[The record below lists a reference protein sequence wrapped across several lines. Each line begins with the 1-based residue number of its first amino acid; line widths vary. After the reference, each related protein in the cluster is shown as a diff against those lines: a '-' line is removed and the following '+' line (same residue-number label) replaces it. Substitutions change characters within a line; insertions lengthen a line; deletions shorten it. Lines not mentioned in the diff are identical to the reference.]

1 MEKDWEALSFLRGGA
16 LEDDSSSD
24 EEGDSDVESD
34 SDSETESED
43 SDESEEDSDS
53 DDESESEVEESD
65 SEAEE
70 SSDDEEETDSD
81 YEEESSDEEEET
93 EPETSISTK
102 TSQSKASSS
111 DAEEYDEPLSF
122 SPMQDMGVT
131 LGVMILCNR
140 LDLNN
145 AKIVKVARFA
155 FIGYLVVAQIF
166 LIYVRYKARIIND
179 TTPITINNAISS
191 IVQSQLPSSSGG
203 MGGDMVKNLANSFLA
218 SESTILDYD
227 LNQAKNMNS
236 SLLIPMVMLW
246 FLHFKMGQ
254 VQPLFHQTVSGVKE
268 LLVSPLFQVYIL
280 GRNLERPFKNKKLE
294 AMQKQ
299 EEEAEVVTD
308 EDQSDN
314 ESEENEEDSD
324 AVEEESDDETD
335 EYDDDEYDSDAYD
348 EYDSDDE

>member
-1 MEKDWEALSFLRGGA
+1 MSRICNNHRLTKSTLSCILLLLTLVTLSSATTYPTSKNGLILPRHTPPHHWGLSYRRLVNHHSTILNSRRREITLEKDWEALSFLRGGA

-111 DAEEYDEPLSF
+111 DVEEYDEPLSF

-145 AKIVKVARFA
+145 AKIVKVAR
-155 FIGYLVVAQIF
+155 
-166 LIYVRYKARIIND
+166 
-179 TTPITINNAISS
+179 
-191 IVQSQLPSSSGG
+191 
-203 MGGDMVKNLANSFLA
+203 
-218 SESTILDYD
+218 
-227 LNQAKNMNS
+227 
-236 SLLIPMVMLW
+236 
-246 FLHFKMGQ
+246 
-254 VQPLFHQTVSGVKE
+254 
-268 LLVSPLFQVYIL
+268 
-280 GRNLERPFKNKKLE
+280 
-294 AMQKQ
+294 
-299 EEEAEVVTD
+299 
-308 EDQSDN
+308 
-314 ESEENEEDSD
+314 
-324 AVEEESDDETD
+324 
-335 EYDDDEYDSDAYD
+335 
-348 EYDSDDE
+348 

>member
-1 MEKDWEALSFLRGGA
+1 MMNGSLNFLFCVITTFYIGLIAIKCMHHLAFLR
-16 LEDDSSSD
+16 
-24 EEGDSDVESD
+24 
-34 SDSETESED
+34 
-43 SDESEEDSDS
+43 
-53 DDESESEVEESD
+53 
-65 SEAEE
+65 
-70 SSDDEEETDSD
+70 
-81 YEEESSDEEEET
+81 Y
-93 EPETSISTK
+93 
-102 TSQSKASSS
+102 
-111 DAEEYDEPLSF
+111 
-122 SPMQDMGVT
+122 
-131 LGVMILCNR
+131 
-140 LDLNN
+140 
-145 AKIVKVARFA
+145 RFA